1 MLAAI
6 LFGASVVGSS
16 APALAVEVAIDASS
30 QLQLYAVRSPWGAP
44 VLSRQRL
51 IHQLAFDAYGPPP
64 TMSSPGPT
72 WAFHSRLRLDGD
84 YGIDDEERD
93 PARFE
98 TFVPGLATSPVDL
111 TYGYFA
117 ATGLFRNTTDV
128 AIGRQVT
135 YDELGFWSFDGFKLS
150 FLPGRLFDIGGY
162 VGFEQRGGVPLLT
175 TSRYEADGVFRG
187 DRSGWPR
194 ETWPSYLSSTRLA
207 PAFGASVALLAVKG
221 LRLRA
226 DYRRVNNRDRVVTL
240 PFADETGRLRTISS
254 TRVSSERVGVG
265 AGFDFAERASVD
277 GAWVYDLY
285 RRTSQSHRAQLTVR
299 PAKTWRMHGG
309 YDYRLPLFDA
319 DSIFNWF
326 GAKGTVAVQS
336 GVSYLPF
343 PGFQLGALF
352 GVRWLGVGPKQ
363 WLAEGL
369 DTGPETGKS
378 GFSRIDCTY
387 STNAFVLGASSHYE
401 AGDAGRRVSSDLFHH
416 RYFWNERLRAEVL
429 VSGGHFQHPLLKE
442 RGQSSMMYVAGV
454 RLFPGA
460 RQELSTEW
468 EHVIAEGPLQ
478 RFRIV
483 ATATARWP

>member
-1 MLAAI
+1 VAI
-6 LFGASVVGSS
+6 GVGGFGHL
-16 APALAVEVAIDASS
+16 APAHAVEVAVDASS

-51 IHQLAFDAYGPPP
+51 IHQVAFDAYGPPS
-64 TMSSPGPT
+64 TMRSPGPT

-93 PARFE
+93 PDRQA

-111 TYGYFA
+111 TYGYFT
-117 ATGLFRNTTDV
+117 ATGLFRNTTDF
-128 AIGRQVT
+128 ALGRQVT
-135 YDELGFWSFDGFKLS
+135 YDELGFWSFDGVKLS

-175 TSRYEADGVFRG
+175 TSRYESDGVFRG
-187 DRSGWPR
+187 DRSGWPADI
-194 ETWPSYLSSTRLA
+194 WPAYLSSTRLA
-207 PAFGASVALLAVKG
+207 PAFGASFALLAVKG

-226 DYRRVNNRDRVVTL
+226 DYRRVNTRDRVVTL
-240 PFADETGRLRTISS
+240 PFADDTGKLKTLSS
-254 TRVSSERVGVG
+254 SRVSSERVGVG
-265 AGFDFAERASVD
+265 AGFDLAKRASVD
-277 GAWVYDLY
+277 GSWVYDLY
-285 RRTSQSHRAQLTVR
+285 RRTSQSHRALVTVR
-299 PAKTWRMHGG
+299 PWSTWRIQGG

-326 GAKGTVAVQS
+326 GAKGTIAAQGGVA
-336 GVSYLPF
+336 YLPF
-343 PGFQLGALF
+343 RGFQLGSTF

-363 WLAEGL
+363 WLAAGL
-369 DTGPETGKS
+369 DTGPVTGKS
-378 GFSRIDCTY
+378 GFTRVDCTY
-387 STNAFVLGASSHYE
+387 STSAFTLGASSHYE
-401 AGDAGRRVSSDLFHH
+401 AGDAGRRVSSDFFHH
-416 RYFWNERLRAEVL
+416 RYFWNDRLRAEL
-429 VSGGHFQHPLLKE
+429 LLSGGHYQHPLLKE